1 MTHPSVGSHLRH
13 PRPFHAAPQRSDAG
27 RVRPE
32 TGAASTKWILL
43 RCCSA
48 LLGCLGVASPLVA
61 ADTGTAEIRTP
72 EITVPEGFTV
82 ERVAAPPLVQH
93 PTMACFDD
101 RGRLF
106 VCESAGLNLDADTLE
121 AQLPNSIRLLEDRDG
136 DGQFDHAT
144 VFADKMTFPMGAA
157 WHEGALYVASPPNI
171 WRLEDSD
178 GDGIADK
185 REILVDRFGF
195 TGNAASIHGCFLAP
209 DGRLYWCD
217 GYHGHEFRNEAGE
230 ITSKRVGS
238 YIFSCR
244 PDGSDVQIQA
254 GGGMDNPVEVD
265 FSEAGDVLGTV
276 NILYTRPRVDAL
288 VHWLYGGAYPHR
300 SQVLDE
306 LKVTGDLLGPVH
318 RFGHV
323 AVSGMMRYRSD
334 ALDPRWQNNLF
345 ATFFNTGQVARLE
358 LTPQGSSYQA
368 TQRPFLSSSDRDFHP
383 TDVLEDADGSL
394 LVIDTGGWFYRGCPT
409 SQFSKPDVLG
419 GIYRV
424 RRDGASPVKDPW
436 GTEIEWAQLTVQQCL
451 ERTGDARFQVRERAI
466 AELADRDAEAVP
478 ALRAAVQGGQ
488 VQSRLAAIWALARIA
503 QNRSMQSDASAAD
516 GEDPVLSAALA
527 ALRVAIADS
536 DATIRQAACHCLAT
550 YRDTEALP
558 VLIEALEDD
567 QPAVRRVAAQAL
579 GRIGDATAVPALLKG
594 LGQAVDQAERHALVY
609 ALIEIDDAEATSHA
623 FAELDPSELA
633 GRAASVE
640 GALNALDQMDHGH
653 LDGAFVTSLLDAE
666 QASLRQTALRIL
678 QRHPEWSE
686 LAAGALNKLLDAWT
700 DQQDRGDVIDGL
712 VTTLIHQPSVIEK
725 LGQVLASNESE
736 NGRMRFVLQAI
747 GKASLSELPAEWFEP
762 LQRLLQVDND
772 PQTIALAIDAVS
784 AIKTD
789 RFDEQ
794 LGAIGST
801 QSFSKQLR
809 VAAYEA
815 VSGRGNQLS
824 PELFALLIEMLG
836 PTGTPAEASQASR
849 TIAAA
854 SLTSD
859 QLQALLPLLEQAGP
873 MQLADLMT
881 PFTRTRDVETGTQF
895 LTAIEQA
902 RGFGGLAAT
911 TFSDTIK
918 QFPKELLP
926 QANRLLDRLEA
937 DHEKKIA
944 KLDSLLP
951 LVAKADLGR
960 GEQIFFSEKAKC
972 SSCHRVGQRGGM
984 IGPDL
989 TTIGANRATVA
1000 LLESTVFPSASIVR
1014 DYEPC
1019 KVLTVDG
1026 RLLTG
1031 IVIDQTADV
1040 VTLQQQTGEPLQIPR
1055 DEIEVIEASTVSLMP
1070 AGLED
1075 ALNEQELADVIAY
1088 LSSLR

>member
-1 MTHPSVGSHLRH
+1 MTHLSVGSHLGSFFLR
-13 PRPFHAAPQRSDAG
+13 
-27 RVRPE
+27 RVE
-32 TGAASTKWILL
+32 TPARRLL
-43 RCCSA
+43 ARCGSA
-48 LLGCLGVASPLVA
+48 LLMGL
-61 ADTGTAEIRTP
+61 GTAVPLAAAELRTP

-121 AQLPNSIRLLEDRDG
+121 AQTPNSIRLLEDRDG
-136 DGQFDHAT
+136 DGRFDHAT

-178 GDGIADK
+178 GDGVADK
-185 REILVDRFGF
+185 REILVDKFGF

-244 PDGSDVQIQA
+244 PDGSDVQIHA

-300 SQVLDE
+300 SQVLEE

-318 RFGHV
+318 SFGHV

-334 ALDPRWQNNLF
+334 SFDLEGRDVLF
-345 ATFFNTGQVARLE
+345 ATFFNTGQVAKVE
-358 LTPQGSSYQA
+358 LAPQGSTYQA
-368 TQRPFLSSSDRDFHP
+368 IQRPFLSSSDRDFHP

-424 RRDGASPVKDPW
+424 RREGAAAVNYPW
-436 GTEIEWAQLTVQQCL
+436 GSEIEWAQLSPEQCL
-451 ERTGDARFQVRERAI
+451 ERTGDPRFRVRERAT
-466 AELADRDAEAVP
+466 AELAGRGAAALPALQTAIESGSPQTRLAAVWALSRIVQAEAMQRESMQREAP
-478 ALRAAVQGGQ
+478 AEDAPSELRSQALAALRAAV
-488 VQSRLAAIWALARIA
+488 
-503 QNRSMQSDASAAD
+503 D
-516 GEDPVLSAALA
+516 
-527 ALRVAIADS
+527 DS
-536 DATIRQAACHCLAT
+536 EPTVRQAACHSLAT
-550 YRDTEALP
+550 HRDAAALP
-558 VLIEALEDD
+558 QLIVTLQQDD
-567 QPAVRRVAAQAL
+567 RPAVRRVAAQAL
-579 GRIGDATAVPALLKG
+579 GRIGSSEAVPALLQG
-594 LGQAVDQAERHALVY
+594 LEQAVDRAERHALVY
-609 ALIEIDDAEATSHA
+609 ALIEIDDAEATAQA
-623 FAELDPSELA
+623 FAGLEPSELSQ
-633 GRAASVE
+633 RAASVE
-640 GALNALDQMDHGH
+640 GALNALDQMDHGQ

-666 QASLRQTALRIL
+666 SESLRRTALRIL
-678 QRHPEWSE
+678 QRRPEWAE
-686 LAAGALNKLLDAWT
+686 LAAATLNELLTASAERP
-700 DQQDRGDVIDGL
+700 DRSDVIEGL
-712 VTTLIHQPSVIEK
+712 ITNLIRQPSVIDQ
-725 LGQVLASNESE
+725 LGKMLSAADPESE
-736 NGRMRFVLQAI
+736 RTQFVLQAI
-747 GKASLSELPAEWFEP
+747 AQSNLDQLPAEWQKP
-762 LQRLLQVDND
+762 LGQLLQSDND
-772 PQTIALAIDAVS
+772 PRTLALAIGAVG
-784 AIKTD
+784 AIRTD

-794 LGAIGST
+794 LRAIGGDESL
-801 QSFSKQLR
+801 SRQLR

-824 PELFALLIEMLG
+824 PELFSLLLEMLG

-849 TIAAA
+849 TIASA
-854 SLTSD
+854 SLTSE
-859 QLQALLPLLEQAGP
+859 QLQDVLPLLEQAGP

-881 PFTRTRDVETGTQF
+881 PFTRTRDVETGRAF
-895 LTAIEQA
+895 LTAIERS

-918 QFPKELLP
+918 QFPQELLP

-937 DHEKKIA
+937 DHEQKVA

-951 LVAKADLGR
+951 LVAKGNLER
-960 GEQIFFSEKAKC
+960 GERLFFSEKAKC
-972 SSCHRVGQRGGM
+972 SSCHRVGNRGEL

-1014 DYEPC
+1014 DYEPV

-1031 IVIDQTADV
+1031 IVVDQTAEA
-1040 VTLQQQTGEPLQIPR
+1040 VTVQQQTGKPLQIPR

-1075 ALNEQELADVIAY
+1075 ALNEQELADIIAY